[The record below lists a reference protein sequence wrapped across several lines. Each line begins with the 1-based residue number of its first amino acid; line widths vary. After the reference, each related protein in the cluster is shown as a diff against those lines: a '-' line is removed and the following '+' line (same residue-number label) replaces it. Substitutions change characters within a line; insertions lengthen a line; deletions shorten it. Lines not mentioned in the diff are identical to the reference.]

1 MNLYQLNDA
10 IQQVQD
16 ASDEGA
22 STDEVVAALESIE
35 MDFKEKAQNV
45 AYMIRNL
52 TSNAEM
58 IKAEECR
65 LALRRKATENHAAR
79 LKEYLVENMRAAEI
93 DSVDDGKLKASVV
106 KPKPMLVVTKE
117 DSIPVE
123 YLSIKTSTAV
133 DKKALLAALKELPE
147 GETIPGAE
155 IGESKPGLT
164 IK

>member
-10 IQQVQD
+10 LQQIQD
-16 ASDEGA
+16 AANDGA
-22 STDEVVAALESIE
+22 APDDIKAALESVE

-52 TSNAEM
+52 LSNVEA
-58 IKAEECR
+58 IKAEESR
-65 LALRRKATENHAAR
+65 LAERRKATERQAEK
-79 LKEYLVENMRAAEI
+79 LKEYMIENMRAANL
-93 DSVDDGKLKASVV
+93 DKVDDGKLRASVV
-106 KPKPMLVVTKE
+106 KPKPMVIITSE
-117 DSIPVE
+117 DDVPLDYVN
-123 YLSIKTSTAV
+123 IKTSTAV

>member
-10 IQQVQD
+10 IEQVQK
-16 ASDEGA
+16 AAEEGA
-22 STDEVVAALESIE
+22 APDEVKAALESID
-35 MDFKEKAQNV
+35 MDFKEKAQNT
-45 AYMIRNL
+45 AYFILNL
-52 TSNAEM
+52 TGN
-58 IKAEECR
+58 IKLIKEEEAR
-65 LALRRKATENHAAR
+65 LSDRRKAKER
-79 LKEYLVENMRAAEI
+79 QLEKLKEYLIENMRAAEI

-106 KPKPMLVVTKE
+106 KPKPMLVVTEE